1 MKFYVLL
8 ITVLMKRF
16 ILIGITFLLHHFV
29 FAQIQENN
37 HVNDTSIT
45 KVLNEELA
53 EVLSMCHLDT
63 SHMNNSYELRIFR
76 VENGPGNP
84 DLDYCNSSTNYYVC
98 NSFCGLP
105 SDIRLFKLGPFFELD
120 SMKLNTT
127 QKDNQHYLLKLFHST
142 SNHRVM
148 STYSIEFDSIVLLEK
163 TTLD

>member
-1 MKFYVLL
+1 
-8 ITVLMKRF
+8 MKRF
-16 ILIGITFLLHHFV
+16 ILIGVSFLLHQIV
-29 FAQIQENN
+29 FAQFQEIN

-53 EVLSMCHLDT
+53 EILSLCHLDT

-120 SMKLNTT
+120 SMKLITT
-127 QKDNQHYLLKLFHST
+127 QKDIEKYLLKLFHSI
-142 SNHRVM
+142 SNHRFV
-148 STYSIEFDSIVLLEK
+148 STYGIEFGSIVLLEK
-163 TTLD
+163 IQID